1 MKNTAIRATL
11 LTAFTCLMAVTNPS
25 KEAYVES
32 LAWQFQDTTCKQEQ
46 LPVDVKATCYT
57 LAPLALEATK
67 SVLNGYSRR
76 QDYILFSIY
85 TTDLWGIKNRK
96 LGAFGNFL

>member
-11 LTAFTCLMAVTNPS
+11 LTTFTCLMAVTNPS

-67 SVLNGYSRR
+67 SILNGYSRR

-96 LGAFGNFL
+96 FGAFGNFL